1 MISKIK
7 NMMKAPVM
15 DSLQGKSDMGTRD
28 EKNFFRM
35 ALMMILGVLLLLFL
49 SFMITFFV
57 SVRGAEQTLVPDV
70 TGELLMD
77 GLISLQEKE
86 LYPRIQVR
94 YTEDPLEKDKI
105 ISQDPK
111 AGSVVRAG
119 KRVKLMISKGAVVDK
134 VGSYTGQSLSDVK
147 THLQTLFASYTPLM
161 VIKEPVVFVFDD
173 APAGTILEQ
182 SPPAETPLTGMTE
195 LVFIV
200 SRGPVGETY
209 NIDDF
214 NELKWMDAMN
224 RLVRSNQPFVFSFT
238 EEDEADRDPMV
249 LAQVPEAGSQ
259 VQAGTVV
266 ELTLSNAEKLARD
279 ERFGIMEVALP
290 EYPVSVKL
298 TVEKTIAGGRPDT
311 VMEMMHPGG
320 LFSFPYRENEGT
332 ELVVKVYDE
341 VVKTLRI
348 E

>member
-1 MISKIK
+1 
-7 NMMKAPVM
+7 
-15 DSLQGKSDMGTRD
+15 
-28 EKNFFRM
+28 
-35 ALMMILGVLLLLFL
+35 
-49 SFMITFFV
+49 
-57 SVRGAEQTLVPDV
+57 
-70 TGELLMD
+70 MD

-94 YTEDPLEKDKI
+94 YTEDPLEKDRI

-119 KRVKLMISKGAVVDK
+119 KRIKLMISKGAVVDK

-214 NELKWMDAMN
+214 GGLKWMDALG
-224 RLVRSNQPFVFSFT
+224 RLVRSNQPFVFRFSEE
-238 EEDEADRDPMV
+238 EEDRDAMV
-249 LAQVPEAGSQ
+249 LEQTPEAGSQ
-259 VQAGTVV
+259 VRAGTVV
-266 ELTLSNAEKLARD
+266 ELTLSRAAKLPRD
-279 ERFGIMEVALP
+279 ERLGIMEVALP

-298 TVEKTIAGGRPDT
+298 TVERMVAGGRPET
-311 VMEMMHPGG
+311 ILEMMHPGG
-320 LFSFPYRENEGT
+320 LFAFPYREKEGT
-332 ELVVKVYDE
+332 EITVRVYDE
-341 VVKTLRI
+341 EVRTLTV

>member
-1 MISKIK
+1 MISKLK
-7 NMMKAPVM
+7 NMIKAPVM

-35 ALMMILGVLLLLFL
+35 ALWMILGILLLLFL

-94 YTEDPLEKDKI
+94 YTEDPLEKDRI

-182 SPPAETPLTGMTE
+182 TPPAETPLTGMTE
-195 LVFIV
+195 LIFIV

-214 NELKWMDAMN
+214 SGLKWMDAVN
-224 RLVRSNQPFVFSFT
+224 RLVRSNQPFVFSFA
-238 EEDEADRDPMV
+238 EDEEAREPAV
-249 LAQVPEAGSQ
+249 LTQLPEAGSQ
-259 VQAGTVV
+259 VKAGTVV
-266 ELTLSNAEKLARD
+266 ELTLSNAVKLPKD

-298 TVEKTIAGGRPDT
+298 TVEKTVTGGRPET
-311 VMEMMHPGG
+311 MIEMMHPGG
-320 LFSFPYRENEGT
+320 LFSFPYREKTGT
-332 ELVVKVYDE
+332 EITVKVYDE
-341 VVKTLRI
+341 VVRTFAV

>member
-7 NMMKAPVM
+7 NLYKPPVR
-15 DSLQGKSDMGTRD
+15 DSFQGKSDLESRD

-35 ALMMILGVLLLLFL
+35 ALGVVLGTLLVLFFSFL
-49 SFMITFFV
+49 ITFFV

-94 YTEDPLEKDKI
+94 YTEDPLEKNRI

-147 THLQTLFASYTPLM
+147 TQLQTLFASYTPLM

-173 APAGTILEQ
+173 APPGTILEQ
-182 SPPAETPLTGMTE
+182 KPEADTPLAGLTE

-200 SRGPVGETY
+200 SRGPVGESY

-214 NELKWMDAMN
+214 VGLRWVDAVG
-224 RLVRSNQPFVFSFT
+224 RLVRSSQPFTFT
-238 EEDEADRDPMV
+238 VSEEKDGDNSVVMEQSPGAGESV
-249 LAQVPEAGSQ
+249 LA
-259 VQAGTVV
+259 GTRIQFTVS
-266 ELTLSNAEKLARD
+266 TPDRLARD
-279 ERFGIMEVALP
+279 ERFGLIELTLP
-290 EYPVSVKL
+290 DYPVSVDL
-298 TVEKTIAGGRPDT
+298 TVERTEVAGRPES
-311 VMEMMHPGG
+311 VIEMKHPGG
-320 LFSFPYRENEGT
+320 AFSMPYREKVGT
-332 ELVVKVYDE
+332 EITVKVYDE
-341 VVKTLRI
+341 VVTTFTVQ
-348 E
+348 